1 MFILDIYWGFYS
13 DVNWGL
19 YSSSEVYEHYLPK
32 YDWGL
37 YSGEVLYRMFTVVT
51 YLPWLGKMPT
61 PLVLNF

>member
-1 MFILDIYWGFYS
+1 MFILDFYWGFYS

-37 YSGEVLYRMFTVVT
+37 YPGEVLYRMFTVFT
-51 YLPWLGKMPT
+51 FLRTPPT
-61 PLVLNF
+61 VLIGE